1 LYDTFSKDEVL
12 LQMLQGLNLVPDDY
26 KMDKTILDNILA

>member
-1 LYDTFSKDEVL
+1 MCSKDETL
-12 LQMLQGLNLVPDDY
+12 LKILQGLDLVQDDY